1 MNNKKLKDPRTE
13 QIARAIADF
22 EAEAHAANDRERA
35 TLCRD
40 ALAALFGHATKPSG
54 TIALATLTEE
64 IERRG
69 RKPA

>member
-1 MNNKKLKDPRTE
+1 LNKKKVKDPRTE
-13 QIARAIADF
+13 RIARAIADF
-22 EAEAHAANDRERA
+22 EAEAHAANNRERA

-40 ALAALFGHATKPSG
+40 ALAALFGHATTPSG

-64 IERRG
+64 IARQG